1 MKSLLKKYLPRTLF
15 GRSLLILILPVI
27 LIQVITSYVFFDRH
41 WSRMTTRFSYAVAG
55 EIKVLETLY
64 SDGVIDTREQKII
77 DVMANHLEL
86 RARYTADELDAYLRP
101 SYGFWER
108 LVSKILEHELRSQLY
123 HDFDLELDFANKRL
137 SIFVKMDNGVL
148 VVEIPERRVFS
159 SSGYIFL
166 LWVLGASIL
175 LLSVSVLF
183 MRNQI
188 RPIRK
193 LAVAAERFGKGQ
205 EVPKFKPEGAREV
218 RQAATAFMDMRRRI
232 KRQISQRTDML
243 AGISHDLRTP
253 LTRLKLELEMLGN
266 RLPQVTDMKQDVDDM
281 ERMISS
287 YLDFVRGDGDEGY
300 SYIDLGDLCER
311 LLDQL
316 VRQDHIG
323 YLELKERIKLRVRP
337 LLFERALNN
346 IIQNAV
352 KYGEHV
358 WISAFIDDKKLQIQ
372 IEDDGPGVEE
382 DFYNEIFKP
391 FKRVDSSRN
400 VDSGG
405 VGLGLS
411 ISMDI
416 IQGHGG
422 NITLS
427 KSQHGGLCVVVR
439 LPL

>member
-1 MKSLLKKYLPRTLF
+1 
-15 GRSLLILILPVI
+15 
-27 LIQVITSYVFFDRH
+27 
-41 WSRMTTRFSYAVAG
+41 MTTRFSYAVAG

-64 SDGVIDTREQKII
+64 SDGVIDTQEQKII

>member
-1 MKSLLKKYLPRTLF
+1 
-15 GRSLLILILPVI
+15 
-27 LIQVITSYVFFDRH
+27 
-41 WSRMTTRFSYAVAG
+41 MTTRFSYAVAG

-64 SDGVIDTREQKII
+64 SDGVIDTQEQKII

-86 RARYTADELDAYLRP
+86 RTRYEVDEVDAYLRP
-101 SYGFWER
+101 SYSFWER

>member
-1 MKSLLKKYLPRTLF
+1 
-15 GRSLLILILPVI
+15 
-27 LIQVITSYVFFDRH
+27 
-41 WSRMTTRFSYAVAG
+41 
-55 EIKVLETLY
+55 
-64 SDGVIDTREQKII
+64 
-77 DVMANHLEL
+77 
-86 RARYTADELDAYLRP
+86 
-101 SYGFWER
+101 
-108 LVSKILEHELRSQLY
+108 
-123 HDFDLELDFANKRL
+123 
-137 SIFVKMDNGVL
+137 MDNGVL